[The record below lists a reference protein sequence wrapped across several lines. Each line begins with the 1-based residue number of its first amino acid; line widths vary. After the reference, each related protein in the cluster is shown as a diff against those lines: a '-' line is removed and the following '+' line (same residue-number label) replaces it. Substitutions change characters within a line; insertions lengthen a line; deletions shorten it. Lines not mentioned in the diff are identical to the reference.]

1 MQHKLLLGSTALVS
15 AGLLMSGGAQAQEAD
30 GGIEVVLGGY
40 TEFGIQGATE
50 DTNVDGGDDR
60 HYNFFMDNEV
70 FINALGVSE
79 RGVQYG
85 SEIELEAGSGRG
97 NPAEGD
103 DTFVDEATLFFSG
116 GFGRF
121 EFGREDGAEDV
132 MGIGGEDAQSGTGGI
147 DGDTT
152 NLEPFFEIPDTGD
165 DAKASY
171 FTPRVLG
178 FQLGASWTPDDNDG
192 LLDEGP
198 GQENIIGAG
207 VNWVGALGPLDL
219 TVAGTGIKGENEEG
233 DGDDLEAAE
242 VGALLGFGGFTAG
255 VKYGQLLD
263 LNEAQFI
270 NAGLE
275 YGFGAANVSVGAVY
289 LDPDEGEE
297 NTVVF
302 VSGDVGL
309 LPGVTLKGDVSYAT
323 DDPAANDDDFI
334 ANTAAGSPREDTDE
348 SVAGVLTVQLDY

>member
-1 MQHKLLLGSTALVS
+1 LGSTALVS
-15 AGLLMSGGAQAQEAD
+15 AGILLAGSAQAQED

-50 DTNVDGGDDR
+50 DTNVDGADDR

-79 RGVQYG
+79 GGIQYG

-97 NPAEGD
+97 NTEDA
-103 DTFVDEATLFFSG
+103 FVDEVTLFFSG
-116 GFGRF
+116 VFGRV
-121 EFGREDGAEDV
+121 ELGKEDGAEDV

-152 NLEPFFEIPDTGD
+152 NLEPIFEVPDTAD
-165 DAKASY
+165 DTKVSY
-171 FTPRVLG
+171 FTPRVAG

-192 LLDEGP
+192 LTDEGV
-198 GQENIIGAG
+198 GIEQENIIGAG
-207 VNWVGALGPLDL
+207 ANWVGALGPLDL

-233 DGDDLEAAE
+233 DGDDLEAWEA
-242 VGALLGFGGFTAG
+242 GALLGFGGFTAG
-255 VKYGQLLD
+255 AKFGQLLD
-263 LNEAQFI
+263 LSEGNFL

-275 YGFGAANVSVGAVY
+275 YGFGAANVSVGY
-289 LDPDEGEE
+289 TLFDPDEGDE
-297 NTVVF
+297 NNVFF

-323 DDPAANDDDFI
+323 DDPAADDDEFDPLGGRE
-334 ANTAAGSPREDTDE
+334 NTDDTI
-348 SVAGVLTVQLDY
+348 AGVLTVQLDY

>member
-60 HYNFFMDNEV
+60 HYNFFVDNEV

-79 RGVQYG
+79 GGIQYG
-85 SEIELEAGSGRG
+85 SELELEAGSGRG
-97 NPAEGD
+97 NTTDA
-103 DTFVDEATLFFSG
+103 FVDEITLFFSG
-116 GFGRF
+116 VFGRF

-152 NLEPFFEIPDTGD
+152 NLEPFFEVPDTGD
-165 DAKASY
+165 DTKASY
-171 FTPRVLG
+171 FTPRFAG

-192 LLDEGP
+192 LLDDDVG

-207 VNWVGALGPLDL
+207 ANWVGALGPLDL

-233 DGDDLEAAE
+233 DGDDLEAWEA
-242 VGALLGFGGFTAG
+242 GALLGFGGFTAG
-255 VKYGQLLD
+255 AKIGQLLD
-263 LNEAQFI
+263 LGEGNFL

-275 YGFGAANVSVGAVY
+275 YGFGAANVSVGY
-289 LDPDEGEE
+289 TFFDPDEGNE
-297 NTVVF
+297 NNF
-302 VSGDVGL
+302 FAVSGDVGL
-309 LPGVTLKGDVSYAT
+309 LPGVTLKGDVTYAT
-323 DDPAANDDDFI
+323 DDPGANDDDFV
-334 ANTAAGSPREDTDE
+334 ANAGSREETDE
-348 SVAGVLTVQLDY
+348 SLAGVLTVQLDY